1 MFLSTST
8 LVISLSLKQ
17 VSLDGTLFNT
27 ACLVKGFRLFF
38 APVKATYG
46 ERSFGL
52 SEITGTVA
60 RPCCVE
66 SPLHIV
72 LQFNSH
78 TKIELGI
85 AVLIRE
91 LSDLSFLARS
101 TSI

>member
-1 MFLSTST
+1 
-8 LVISLSLKQ
+8 
-17 VSLDGTLFNT
+17 
-27 ACLVKGFRLFF
+27 
-38 APVKATYG
+38 
-46 ERSFGL
+46 
-52 SEITGTVA
+52 
-60 RPCCVE
+60 VE